1 MIMVG
6 RGTSPATNLEFM
18 NVHKTLSA
26 TAFGLYAALV
36 VVGTVSLYEGA
47 SLFFQSNRMIQI
59 EASTLG
65 LILLGFSFMIALL
78 AYNKFRFYLKIP
90 GAVEI

>member
-1 MIMVG
+1 
-6 RGTSPATNLEFM
+6 M
-18 NVHKTLSA
+18 NAHKTLRA
-26 TAFGLYAALV
+26 VAFGLYAALI
-36 VVGTVSLYEGA
+36 VVGVVSLYEGV
-47 SLFFQSNRMIQI
+47 SLFLQSNRPIQI

-65 LILLGFSFMIALL
+65 MILLGFSFMIALL